1 MGHSGSAMLR
11 EVSLP
16 TRCLDVQLTAT
27 RTCIIK
33 GFGIDDQLMVVT
45 LLSFTAYLICQMGG
59 AVHGTGQHR
68 ANITDEAA
76 QTALHFWYFCEIFYT
91 ISTCLLKVAVGF
103 FLLRITVQKYHIW
116 LIRLIMIVSGF
127 LGVGYAALYHEM
139 NVSKLT

>member
-1 MGHSGSAMLR
+1 MLR

-16 TRCLDVQLTAT
+16 ARCHNIQLTAS
-27 RTCIIK
+27 RTCLIK
-33 GFGIDDQLMVVT
+33 GFGLDDKLMVVT
-45 LLSFTAYLICQMGG
+45 LLTFTAYLICQMGG

-68 ANITDEAA
+68 SNMTDEAA

-91 ISTCLLKVAVGF
+91 ISTCLLKIAVGF

-127 LGVGYAALYHEM
+127 LGIGYAASQY
-139 NVSKLT
+139 VVKASS